1 MFRECASFF
10 IVISILGILCVSAQ
24 ASPRC
29 LKDQKPF
36 ELAGDT
42 VSWTM
47 SAAPGSECIQGL
59 RWSYMQIFG
68 VSVAKA
74 PTKGRIAIV
83 GSGFR
88 YFADSE
94 TPETDSFTLVI
105 IGKNRHDAGKS
116 TLEVTVKGSP
126 EKIAVKASPLTV
138 VGELPRRRDLTD
150 EERAIVLSLTAPAS
164 IR

>member
-1 MFRECASFF
+1 MATPGSYVVFRLRGYSLGPKQRCRRMPRKLDSLFIAIGFTAILSAS
-10 IVISILGILCVSAQ
+10 AH
-24 ASPRC
+24 ASPKC

-36 ELAGDT
+36 ALAEDT

-59 RWSYMQIFG
+59 RWSFMQIYT
-68 VSVAKA
+68 VSVSKA

-94 TPETDSFTLVI
+94 ANEPDRFTLVVL
-105 IGKNRHDAGKS
+105 GKNRHAPGKS
-116 TLEVTVKGSP
+116 TLE
-126 EKIAVKASPLTV
+126 IAVTHSARN
-138 VGELPRRRDLTD
+138 GG
-150 EERAIVLSLTAPAS
+150 
-164 IR
+164 